1 MKYFKAYLQT
11 VCYQMYTNDNVNSY
25 CISCLVQLFSSVRA
39 CVCVCV
45 CVCVCACVR
54 ACMYV
59 CLCMCVCVCHFVTF
73 SFSYIDS
80 MSEIK

>member
-45 CVCVCACVR
+45 RACVR
-54 ACMYV
+54 V
-59 CLCMCVCVCHFVTF
+59 CMCVCVCVCVCATLSRFL
-73 SFSYIDS
+73 SPI
-80 MSEIK
+80 